1 MPLSLSGTT
10 GIVTG
15 NIAASNITTATI
27 ADNNVTT
34 AKILNAN
41 VTPAKLSQ
49 PMTLMTGQNALTTF
63 IDFTG
68 IPSWVKR
75 ITVMLN
81 AVSTNGSSLQII
93 QIGTSAGI
101 ENSGYTS
108 GGTYLPT
115 AGPNYLSTP
124 QGFNI
129 PAGNASSI
137 QSGNVQICYMG
148 SNTWTFSYAGV
159 NTGENGCSIGGGVK
173 TLSNTLDRVRITT
186 VNGTDTFDAGSINIM
201 YEG

>member
-49 PMTLMTGQNALTTF
+49 PMTLATAQSATGTSV
-63 IDFTG
+63 DFTG

-75 ITVMLN
+75 ITVMYST
-81 AVSTNGSSLQII
+81 VSTNGSSPLVIRL
-93 QIGTSAGI
+93 GTSAGI
-101 ENSGYTS
+101 ENTS
-108 GGTYLPT
+108 YVG
-115 AGPNYLSTP
+115 
-124 QGFNI
+124 
-129 PAGNASSI
+129 
-137 QSGNVQICYMG
+137 C
-148 SNTWTFSYAGV
+148 TWR
-159 NTGENGCSIGGGVK
+159 
-173 TLSNTLDRVRITT
+173 SNTLNAQFSSGFTIMPGSASSSSISGVSTILSFGSSNKWNWSSVVGDIGGTNVAHGGGTKDLPGTLDRIRLTT
-186 VNGTDTFDAGSINIM
+186 EGGSDTLDFGGINIM

>member
-15 NIAASNITTATI
+15 NIASDA
-27 ADNNVTT
+27 VTT
-34 AKILNAN
+34 SQILNAN

-49 PMTLMTGQNALTTF
+49 PMTAVPAQVATVGATF
-63 IDFTG
+63 VDFTS

-81 AVSTNGSSLQII
+81 QISTNGSSVQVI

-101 ENSGYTS
+101 ENSGYAGGGMYMGAANTYVTVSS
-108 GGTYLPT
+108 GFT
-115 AGPNYLSTP
+115 
-124 QGFNI
+124 I
-129 PAGNASSI
+129 PAGSANSI
-137 QSGNVQICYMG
+137 QTGNIQICLTG
-148 SNTWTFSYAGV
+148 ANAWTYSYSGI
-159 NTGENGCSIGGGVK
+159 NTGENGGSVAGGFKALTTGV
-173 TLSNTLDRVRITT
+173 LDRVRLTN
-186 VNGTDTFDAGSINIM
+186 VGSNTFDGGSVGLI

>member
-1 MPLSLSGTT
+1 MPLSLSGTD

-15 NIAASNITTATI
+15 NIKPLNITTATI
-27 ADNNVTT
+27 AD
-34 AKILNAN
+34 AN
-41 VTPAKLSQ
+41 VTPGKLSQ
-49 PMTLMTGQNALTTF
+49 PMTLLPGQVAPVGASF
-63 IDFTG
+63 VDFTG

-81 AVSTNGSSLQII
+81 AISTNGSSLQII

-108 GGTYLPT
+108 GGAFLPL
-115 AGPNYLSTP
+115 GSTSYTSVAS
-124 QGFNI
+124 GFNI

-148 SNTWTFSYAGV
+148 SNTWTYSYAGV

-173 TLSNTLDRVRITT
+173 TLSGVLDRVRLTN
-186 VNGTDTFDAGSINIM
+186 VGSNTFDGGSISLM